1 MKENLKHKILMGAIA
16 FLCVMVCTCFY
27 IVDIRTQAVNSN
39 YDTSFCNMG
48 YGYDEQVITNNV
60 IVKQSFSIKDN
71 ISGIKL
77 GIKSNSKKTRG
88 NLIVKLYDKDSKI
101 LVSEWKIKFDEN
113 TKFEYDGDSLPL
125 LMNNSNYNVL
135 NPGVYNKYS
144 KTKKEYTLEITSDS
158 EDPDTAPCVYVSKE
172 KTYNDGNLF
181 VNYSEHNSDLWFK
194 VVSKGS
200 HFINT
205 IYMVICAIISIFI
218 IFLYYLI
225 FIKKCNIKNIFLI
238 SSLIIGFIY
247 MIIMTPYSVSDEEG
261 HITTAYRYSNVIL
274 GNGYQTENGNMLKRK
289 CDIREYGLDTIP
301 SESTYKAIID
311 NFFDKVSEEDKELCE
326 VPGDHIGNLWQYIP
340 ASLGITIA
348 RVMNVGYIP
357 LVYMARL
364 FNFMF
369 FIGLIYLAI
378 KKIPF
383 GKITMY
389 TIAMLPMTLH
399 QGMSCSYD
407 SIVYGISF
415 LFISYCIYIAF
426 TKDKIKKTDILVL
439 ALSGGILS
447 TCKAGIFIFICFAC
461 LIIPKS
467 KFKNKKNY
475 YKTIAGIILCAVSML
490 LIFNFVKVTKA
501 VTVTSNDNLQNF
513 SSVSGYTYKN
523 IIESPLNFTKI
534 AFNTI
539 RESGD
544 FLFMST
550 FGQYLSWSTVRPIEV
565 PVVIIICYII
575 ITIISALKV
584 DGEEKYFNFKNKLIF
599 LTISITIFFVFMVVA
614 FTWTPNTQ
622 NVIFGL
628 QGRYYVEIL
637 PLLVFLF
644 RNNTIVLKKNIN
656 RQIMY
661 GVCIL
666 QFITVLNLF
675 VNIIK

>member
-238 SSLIIGFIY
+238 MEICLKG
-247 MIIMTPYSVSDEEG
+247 
-261 HITTAYRYSNVIL
+261 NVI
-274 GNGYQTENGNMLKRK
+274 
-289 CDIREYGLDTIP
+289 
-301 SESTYKAIID
+301 
-311 NFFDKVSEEDKELCE
+311 
-326 VPGDHIGNLWQYIP
+326 
-340 ASLGITIA
+340 
-348 RVMNVGYIP
+348 
-357 LVYMARL
+357 
-364 FNFMF
+364 
-369 FIGLIYLAI
+369 
-378 KKIPF
+378 
-383 GKITMY
+383 
-389 TIAMLPMTLH
+389 
-399 QGMSCSYD
+399 
-407 SIVYGISF
+407 
-415 LFISYCIYIAF
+415 
-426 TKDKIKKTDILVL
+426 
-439 ALSGGILS
+439 
-447 TCKAGIFIFICFAC
+447 
-461 LIIPKS
+461 
-467 KFKNKKNY
+467 
-475 YKTIAGIILCAVSML
+475 
-490 LIFNFVKVTKA
+490 
-501 VTVTSNDNLQNF
+501 
-513 SSVSGYTYKN
+513 
-523 IIESPLNFTKI
+523 
-534 AFNTI
+534 
-539 RESGD
+539 
-544 FLFMST
+544 
-550 FGQYLSWSTVRPIEV
+550 
-565 PVVIIICYII
+565 
-575 ITIISALKV
+575 
-584 DGEEKYFNFKNKLIF
+584 
-599 LTISITIFFVFMVVA
+599 
-614 FTWTPNTQ
+614 
-622 NVIFGL
+622 
-628 QGRYYVEIL
+628 
-637 PLLVFLF
+637 
-644 RNNTIVLKKNIN
+644 
-656 RQIMY
+656 
-661 GVCIL
+661 
-666 QFITVLNLF
+666 
-675 VNIIK
+675 